1 MNNTSLCLDGALSI
15 RKGSSTNSQ
24 GRNTRV
30 LSLPRDDNTF
40 AAQGLGISK
49 GTIGRVN
56 DSKNSQEA
64 CQMSFNLLH
73 ESPFKKLPQEGVK
86 EKNQLM
92 SMQESQIP
100 MTHYILGHFIFG
112 RWRVERWQKNVYE
125 YEDAS

>member
-24 GRNTRV
+24 SRNTRV
-30 LSLPRDDNTF
+30 LSLPSDDNTF

-73 ESPFKKLPQEGVK
+73 ESPFKKLPQEAVK

-92 SMQESQIP
+92 AMQESQIP
-100 MTHYILGHFIFG
+100 MTHFIFG
-112 RWRVERWQKNVYE
+112 QWRVER
-125 YEDAS
+125 